1 MKKDNKNIFLL
12 GVLILF
18 VIYLMLIVAA
28 SLISGVSLFDPNII
42 EGVSSIFLIALIVF
56 AILSLIIFLYYKYL
70 TIFTPYEILRRDN
83 TIVCNIDDKRNRQLI
98 DISNINEYL
107 DKYKALSI
115 IDGYILKKK
124 DKNKKVSAKNL
135 LYDDSKKTL
144 ADLYKEDVH
153 KYNKI
158 ADFIKEISVLNIDE
172 LFWRTDE
179 LIKSRQKKDAS
190 KDIVDELRDI
200 RMDISNTVIRN
211 DIDTL
216 IESLKYNYDN
226 VEFKVINQYLPI
238 LINICKKYSY
248 LEDNELEN
256 DEFISLHNNLHAITN
271 SINQIINNKPDKEM
285 EISDI
290 NDIESILN
298 RQFKG

>member
-28 SLISGVSLFDPNII
+28 SLISGVSLFDPKII
-42 EGVSSIFLIALIVF
+42 EGVTSIFLIALIVF
-56 AILSLIIFLYYKYL
+56 AILSLIVFLYYKYL

-135 LYDDSKKTL
+135 LFDDSKKTL
-144 ADLYKEDVH
+144 ADLYKEDVN

-179 LIKSRQKKDAS
+179 LIKSRQKKEAS

-200 RMDISNTVIRN
+200 RMDISNRVIRN

-256 DEFISLHNNLHAITN
+256 DEFINLHNNLHSITN

-290 NDIESILN
+290 NDIESVLN